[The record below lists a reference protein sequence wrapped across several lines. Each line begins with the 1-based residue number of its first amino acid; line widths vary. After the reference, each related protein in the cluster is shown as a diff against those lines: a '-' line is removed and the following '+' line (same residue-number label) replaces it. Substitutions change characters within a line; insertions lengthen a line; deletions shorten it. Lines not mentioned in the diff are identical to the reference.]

1 MRTGVGK
8 LISAI
13 GSVVAAQRAATVVI
27 GRVARRIG
35 VARRIAVSIAA
46 PITIAAAIATAIAI
60 ARAIVGTAITGASL
74 IARLRRPVARTG
86 IGRPLID
93 MIVLLQRIGQPFG
106 GPAAAAVAAAIVGVA
121 VAEHRRGI
129 DRCRTRTDI
138 GRTG

>member
-60 ARAIVGTAITGASL
+60 AIARAIVGTAITGASL
-74 IARLRRPVARTG
+74 IAGSGAQLPGPV
-86 IGRPLID
+86 
-93 MIVLLQRIGQPFG
+93 
-106 GPAAAAVAAAIVGVA
+106 
-121 VAEHRRGI
+121 
-129 DRCRTRTDI
+129 
-138 GRTG
+138 